1 MGNKQSAP
9 AGKSET
15 SFYVPSVNTFNSNN
29 GENTPRTAQKRYD
42 SIIRMKAIEVLELK
56 NPNILKRGNKEE
68 IEAAIQKILDNSK
81 QEHENAQAEGENEVQ
96 KLLNR
101 QKELNLAKN
110 NATRANIQ
118 ARHNAENR
126 ESRRAKMT
134 PKELAENDE
143 LDKVMKKG
151 GRRMRKKSRKNRTK
165 RKVKII

>member
-9 AGKSET
+9 TGKSET

-110 NATRANIQ
+110 NATRTAIK
-118 ARHNAENR
+118 ARHNAENL
-126 ESRRAKMT
+126 EKERAEMT
-134 PKELAENDE
+134 PEELATNYE
-143 LDKVMKKG
+143 MKEVL
-151 GRRMRKKSRKNRTK
+151 KNP
-165 RKVKII
+165 